1 MIFASCLLRSVH
13 VKVISQNGSTTQHQ
27 QDVNSSFMVDVKII
41 HAQIDLTVERAV
53 RIPVYVV
60 SFVTLECKLLLIENI
75 VCNRLVYTSARNWT
89 L

>member
-27 QDVNSSFMVDVKII
+27 QDVNSSFMVDVKMI

-60 SFVTLECKLLLIENI
+60 SYNYITVEFMLLL
-75 VCNRLVYTSARNWT
+75 YS
-89 L
+89 